1 MTTSVSMDNSLVRDE
16 NALSDYDM
24 ALNLLENNPPEN
36 RLDVSMS
43 YSQYLQLE
51 ESWSQIKS
59 AKGISEDQRYPYLSY
74 NSLFQIATVVT
85 VPRDLHEVAASELRR
100 EIMDSIVAYLSLHKP
115 DAIGTIVDSG
125 SVKAKVDDGPYS
137 HSRKQSDG
145 VFKYISTDF
154 GLAIMV
160 AIEVGYSESY
170 AALNR
175 DKNLWLDGHHVKVCV
190 LVCFKESPR
199 FRNPRRP
206 YENIDA
212 KEEKRQMN
220 LRANEIM
227 QSSFGP
233 ISYRNHKWLGELKEG
248 FIEVW
253 RHDGVVRYPL
263 IERGQQCDPLPTNIG
278 LRIQD
283 FYPPEAWQAANMP
296 DGDILINGTV
306 FMKYIKSAMIGTA
319 FDRFSDFVSP

>member
-24 ALNLLENNPPEN
+24 ALSLLENNPPEN

-59 AKGISEDQRYPYLSY
+59 AKGITEDQRYPYLFY

-125 SVKAKVDDGPYS
+125 SVKEKVDDGPYN
-137 HSRKQSDG
+137 HSSKQSDG
-145 VFKYISTDF
+145 VFKYSSID
-154 GLAIMV
+154 GRAIMV
-160 AIEVGYSESY
+160 AIEVGSSEIY
-170 AALNR
+170 TALCR
-175 DKNLWLDGHHVKVCV
+175 DKNLWLDGHHVKVCI

-212 KEEKRQMN
+212 REEKRQMT
-220 LRANEIM
+220 LRVHE
-227 QSSFGP
+227 SCESFGP
-233 ISYRNHKWLGELKEG
+233 ISYKNHKWLGELKEG

-253 RHDGVVRYPL
+253 RHNDTARYPL

-278 LRIQD
+278 LRMQD

-306 FMKYIKSAMIGTA
+306 FMKYIKTAIIETAIG
-319 FDRFSDFVSP
+319 RFSSFVSP